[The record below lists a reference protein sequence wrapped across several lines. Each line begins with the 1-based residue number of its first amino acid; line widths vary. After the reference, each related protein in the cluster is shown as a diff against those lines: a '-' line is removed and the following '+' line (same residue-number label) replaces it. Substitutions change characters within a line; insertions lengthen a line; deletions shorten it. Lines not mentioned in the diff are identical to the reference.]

1 MEEFKKMRMP
11 LRRMAA
17 LTAPAAFCKIGAMK
31 AQPDQHDENH
41 NGEDLLQYHRA
52 AGLALTP
59 VMQQL
64 GYVTEVEVDISM
76 KSQRID
82 IISVQRETLV
92 EPKLPPIYWQVFG
105 QLNEHNL
112 FSFKSYSESFNGHSL
127 EEFYGHLTN
136 YCKVKAVKRD
146 AVNLYVL
153 TSHFPRNLLNPLL
166 QSGQAVATQ
175 HNTVYDVTISTLK
188 PVRFII
194 CSRTDNPVLA
204 LFSDKLERVIA
215 AYTTI
220 EREPTLFADVSIYWK
235 QVLRQFGKEIPNMYT
250 KEDFLRDSPPSDE
263 DPWLFTVLT
272 ELAQKKLQQGI
283 EQGIYRTLA
292 EILKH
297 RLGEM
302 PSDVEQRLRACT
314 LDQLN
319 HLINPALD
327 AAAWE
332 TFVAALPEWK
342 VD

>member
-1 MEEFKKMRMP
+1 MV
-11 LRRMAA
+11 A
-17 LTAPAAFCKIGAMK
+17 LTAPADFCKIWAMEE
-31 AQPDQHDENH
+31 QPDTHNDE
-41 NGEDLLQYHRA
+41 ELLQYHRA

-136 YCKVKAVKRD
+136 YCKVKEVKRD

-166 QSGQAVATQ
+166 QTGQAVATQ
-175 HNTVYDVTISTLK
+175 DNTVYDVTISTLK

-204 LFSDKLERVIA
+204 LFSDKIERILA

-220 EREPTLFADVSIYWK
+220 QSEPQLFADISIYWK
-235 QVLRQFGKEIPNMYT
+235 QVLRKLDQEIKNMYT
-250 KEDFLRDSPPSDE
+250 REDFLRDYPDTNEEPGLFD
-263 DPWLFTVLT
+263 WLE
-272 ELAQKKLQQGI
+272 ELAKKKHQQGI
-283 EQGIYRTLA
+283 EQGIEQGELA
-292 EILKH
+292 MRGTIERILQQ
-297 RLGEM
+297 RLGNIL
-302 PSDVEQRLRACT
+302 PIVHTRLAACT
-314 LDQLN
+314 LAQLN
-319 HLINPALD
+319 TLVNPALD
-327 AAAWE
+327 AASWDE
-332 TFVAALPEWK
+332 FVAALPDAK
-342 VD
+342 VG